1 MTIASETKQKI
12 CDRLSAIVGELMAEN
27 PIYQEDLQVQQV
39 VDNIFEI
46 MVDNNLVEELERLTD
61 EELKERCNGVMAVES
76 WAKCL
81 REMDEDEWADFEA
94 AVQRR

>member
-27 PIYQEDLQVQQV
+27 PIYQEDLQAQQV

-76 WAKCL
+76 WGMAFKGMSESEIEEL
-81 REMDEDEWADFEA
+81 MA
-94 AVQRR
+94 AIENR